1 MGLSRDSVGI
11 KSVDCGLE
19 IRKRQED
26 DKVIALAGNP
36 NVGKSTVFNEM
47 TGMNQHTGNWPGKT
61 VANAQGYANDG
72 EQGYVMV
79 DIPGCYSLM
88 AHSTEEEVAR
98 DFICFENPDAVIVVC
113 DATCLERNLNLVLQ
127 ILEANRRAVVCV
139 NLMDEAKKK
148 SISIRFDVL
157 EERLGVPVI
166 GTAAR
171 SGKGLEQIYEG
182 LKHVLELNKRLES
195 ARNMEVVEGE
205 YAETEAVDVEM
216 EAVVEA
222 EVEDVEVEVE
232 VEAEVEDMEMEAV
245 AEAEVEDVEMEAEV
259 EAEAEAEE
267 TENAE
272 AKMKIEEAGSKEA
285 EEAEETVKEA
295 EAEAKNIAAR
305 DIEARNME
313 AAESEA
319 ENVNDIEN
327 EVRKTAE
334 KAADRRFDENPAPR
348 ILIRYPE
355 YIEAAIARLTPVV
368 RKTAG
373 EGVNIRWL
381 CARLLDSNENL
392 MEAVRKYLAPVAES
406 LEVSSLLAEIREEW
420 KERGI
425 TQKRVSDDM
434 ASVFVRK
441 AEFIC
446 RGAVV
451 YENQKYD
458 KKDRL
463 LDRLFTSKATG
474 FPIMFLILL
483 GVFWLTITGANY
495 PSELLSTGLFWV
507 EDRISEL
514 FLAIGMPVLVN
525 DLLVHGVYRVLAW
538 VISVMLPPMAIF
550 FPLFT
555 LLEDFGY
562 LPRVAFNLDR
572 CFKRCAACG
581 KQALTMCMGFGCNA
595 AGIIGCR
602 IIDSPRERLIAM
614 ITNNFVPCNGR
625 FPTMIAIITMFFV
638 GSAAGAFSSV
648 LSAAIL
654 AGVIVLGVLMT
665 LLISKILSATVLKGV
680 PSSFTL
686 ELPPYRKPQ
695 IGKVI
700 VRSIFD
706 RTLFVLG
713 RAIVVAAPAGLIIW
727 LMANISVGDATLLA
741 HCSGFLDPFAQV
753 IGMDGVILLAFILGF
768 PANA

>member
-1 MGLSRDSVGI
+1 
-11 KSVDCGLE
+11 
-19 IRKRQED
+19 
-26 DKVIALAGNP
+26 
-36 NVGKSTVFNEM
+36 
-47 TGMNQHTGNWPGKT
+47 
-61 VANAQGYANDG
+61 
-72 EQGYVMV
+72 MV

-195 ARNMEVVEGE
+195 ARYMEVVEGE

-222 EVEDVEVEVE
+222 EVEDVEVEAVA
-232 VEAEVEDMEMEAV
+232 EAEDVEMEAV
-245 AEAEVEDVEMEAEV
+245 VEAEVEDVEVEA

-285 EEAEETVKEA
+285 EEAEEAEAAETVKEA
-295 EAEAKNIAAR
+295 EAETKNIAAR

-313 AAESEA
+313 AAA

-753 IGMDGVILLAFILGF
+753 IGMDGVIKACNHAAFTGLCLFSIHS
-768 PANA
+768 AIQT

>member
-1 MGLSRDSVGI
+1 
-11 KSVDCGLE
+11 
-19 IRKRQED
+19 
-26 DKVIALAGNP
+26 
-36 NVGKSTVFNEM
+36 
-47 TGMNQHTGNWPGKT
+47 
-61 VANAQGYANDG
+61 
-72 EQGYVMV
+72 MV

-195 ARNMEVVEGE
+195 ARYMEVVEGE

-222 EVEDVEVEVE
+222 EVEDVEVEAVAEAEDVE
-232 VEAEVEDMEMEAV
+232 MEAVVEAEVEDV
-245 AEAEVEDVEMEAEV
+245 EV
-259 EAEAEAEE
+259 EAEAEAEADE

-285 EEAEETVKEA
+285 EEAEEAEAAETVKEA
-295 EAEAKNIAAR
+295 EAETKNIAAR

-313 AAESEA
+313 AAA